1 MITIRLFHAASEPE
15 LANRFAEEHV
25 KTLKDKNL
33 DIVNSA
39 SSDWVNDN
47 DAFGVIA
54 ENEEGQ
60 IICGLKM
67 LAHNGIRPFP
77 LEASL
82 GSMDENIY
90 SFVSDLSYYGAAEMC
105 GLFFSSTAD
114 YRAHRHLIYLIAIAG
129 IAAAPSLG
137 IKKLTGIA
145 PRHTQ
150 RLWKSV
156 GFVEVPG
163 LGDEGIFYYPSKRY
177 PTKVMDMD
185 AEVIDTV
192 PEEGVVIINKLRN
205 KMDDCFHLCEQV
217 KENKEIRFMLNTP
230 VAA

>member
-1 MITIRLFHAASEPE
+1 MITIRLFHAASEPK
-15 LANRFAEEHV
+15 LAHRFAEEHV

-39 SSDWVNDN
+39 SNNWINDY

-54 ENEEGQ
+54 ENEDGQ

-77 LEASL
+77 LEVSL
-82 GSMDENIY
+82 GSMDDNIY
-90 SFVSDLSYYGAAEMC
+90 TFVRDLSYYGAAEMC
-105 GLFFSSTAD
+105 GLFFSSAVD
-114 YRAHRHLIYLIAIAG
+114 YRTHRHLIFLIAIAG

-163 LGDEGIFYYPSKRY
+163 LGDEGIFYYPSERY

-185 AEVIDTV
+185 AEILDTV
-192 PEEGVVIINKLRN
+192 PDEGVDIITKLRDN
-205 KMDDCFHLCEQV
+205 LNDCIHLCEQV
-217 KENKEIRFMLNTP
+217 KEHREIKFMLNAP